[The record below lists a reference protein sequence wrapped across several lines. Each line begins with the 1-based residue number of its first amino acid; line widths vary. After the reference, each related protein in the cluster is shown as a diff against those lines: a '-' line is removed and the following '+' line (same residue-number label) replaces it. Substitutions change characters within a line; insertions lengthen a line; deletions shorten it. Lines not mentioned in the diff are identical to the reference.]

1 VPPAEDL
8 RQQTGPLLA
17 VRLEERDLR
26 TRVGNERP
34 RSRLALVALALG
46 TTILVAACGGG
57 SSTSGSSASSNGG
70 PISKCGLGSGKKA
83 TGTPIK
89 LGAIV
94 TKQPGTDFTPITGMA
109 QAYFNCVNDNGGING
124 RPVQYVVDQE
134 QTDPQQVAADAVD
147 LIQNQ
152 KVLAMIGGTS
162 LIDCPV
168 NHAYY
173 EAQGFYPIVA
183 GVPKECFFTS
193 NIAAVNMGPEYSTEG
208 AAQFVVSKNPKAVVV
223 DGANVPDGQFEI
235 QFAIDYSKSKGIH
248 TTSHLTNVPITDASG
263 IALRDVQEAGQGGA
277 VVLNFTPPEGLKIL
291 QAAEQQGLINKVQW
305 AWSTPGNDASVAQAL
320 SSAWNG
326 TKLGVNAE
334 LNLTTANAP
343 DSALYRK
350 VDQQYAPGI
359 PLGSFSQMGFVAA
372 DIATKTL
379 LGLSDAQLT
388 QQGVNAALRNVKNF
402 KTDILCKPWYF
413 GQAPYHVPNN
423 TDRTVSPNN
432 HVMTQTQGCFAIA
445 PLPTNNLTAVRQ
457 AEQQQGLNTA

>member
-1 VPPAEDL
+1 M
-8 RQQTGPLLA
+8 
-17 VRLEERDLR
+17 R
-26 TRVGNERP
+26 TREGRDRP
-34 RSRLALVALALG
+34 RSGEVLMALAVG
-46 TTILVAACGGG
+46 VAFLVAACGGNGGGAG
-57 SSTSGSSASSNGG
+57 SSTSNGG
-70 PISKCGLGSGKKA
+70 GPTSKCGLGNGKKA
-83 TGTPIK
+83 TGAPVK

-109 QAYFNCVNDNGGING
+109 QAFFSCVNDNGGING
-124 RPVQYVVDQE
+124 RPIQYVVDQE

-152 KVLAMIGGTS
+152 KVLAMVGSTS
-162 LIDCPV
+162 LIDCTV

-173 EAQGFYPIVA
+173 EAQGFFAIVA
-183 GVPKECFFTS
+183 GVPKECFFTP

-235 QFAIDYSKSKGIH
+235 QFAIDYSKSKGIR
-248 TTSHLTNVPITDASG
+248 TTSHLTNVPITDAAG

-320 SSAWNG
+320 SPAWNG

-334 LNLTTANAP
+334 LNLTSANAP
-343 DSALYRK
+343 DSALYRQ
-350 VDQQYAPGI
+350 VDQKYAPSI
-359 PLGSFSQMGFVAA
+359 ALGSFGQMGFVAA

-388 QQGVNAALRNVKNF
+388 QQGVNAAIRGVKNF
-402 KTDILCKPWYF
+402 KTDILCRPWYF
-413 GQAPYHVPNN
+413 GEAQYHVPNN

-432 HVMTQTQGCFAIA
+432 HAMTQTQGCFEIA
-445 PLPTNNLTAVRQ
+445 PLPTNNLAAIRQ
-457 AEQQQGLNTA
+457 AEKQQGLNTA